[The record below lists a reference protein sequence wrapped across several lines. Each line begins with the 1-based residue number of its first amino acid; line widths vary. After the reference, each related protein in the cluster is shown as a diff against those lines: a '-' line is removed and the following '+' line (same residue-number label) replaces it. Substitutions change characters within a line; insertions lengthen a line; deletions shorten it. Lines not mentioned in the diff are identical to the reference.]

1 MIRTIFA
8 LCAGVSLVLGSAD
21 DTPTPTELLKS
32 KGLRRSGDLFVLGAE
47 NDVQKA
53 VNETRAAS
61 KAVTQIQER
70 KKQFDQRLREGDE
83 TARQLMEQR
92 IVLNQQLSVASN
104 AAEHNR
110 IAGMLN
116 ETNDRLNLLQRELND
131 PDASQGA
138 AAQVA
143 MKREIFI
150 EKVLKLREVVD
161 QALADY
167 EKVAKDPEVTAALE
181 AINKAGPKAVKLGP
195 TKTLLNNVKNL
206 ENVEKAVLT
215 ETIPLRK
222 EGGIYWLDVT
232 FNGKVTKPMAF
243 DTGASVVVL
252 PFAMAREVGLTPRSG
267 RTNGESQNRR
277 RFDRRGEEGDRAHD
291 AGREVRGEGRRMPR
305 DAR

>member
-1 MIRTIFA
+1 M
-8 LCAGVSLVLGSAD
+8 
-21 DTPTPTELLKS
+21 
-32 KGLRRSGDLFVLGAE
+32 
-47 NDVQKA
+47 
-53 VNETRAAS
+53 
-61 KAVTQIQER
+61 
-70 KKQFDQRLREGDE
+70 
-83 TARQLMEQR
+83 
-92 IVLNQQLSVASN
+92 
-104 AAEHNR
+104 
-110 IAGMLN
+110 
-116 ETNDRLNLLQRELND
+116 
-131 PDASQGA
+131 
-138 AAQVA
+138 
-143 MKREIFI
+143 
-150 EKVLKLREVVD
+150 LKLREVVD

-252 PFAMAREVGLTPRSG
+252 PFAMAREVGLTPRSDAPTVKAKIADG
-267 RTNGESQNRR
+267 SIAEAKKVICA
-277 RFDRRGEEGDRAHD
+277 DD